1 MYFWPQIQE
10 KIPVELCS
18 RKRVDEESFFLER
31 GKVFRKE
38 GEKRRRKVGKRMG
51 NQEEEAEK
59 QKDSEEL

>member
-1 MYFWPQIQE
+1 M
-10 KIPVELCS
+10 ELCS

-38 GEKRRRKVGKRMG
+38 GEKRRRKVGKKRG
-51 NQEEEAEK
+51 NQEENEE